1 MQPTTR
7 GRRPFDAQCPAVVSC
22 KQIYHNFTN
31 LSSSTSKKW
40 QILPKISQKFRQQFP
55 KIPEVVLQL
64 LHNRNLLEQ
73 AKIDEFLNPDYSQ
86 DVHNPGLF
94 RDMVKAV
101 ERIFSAIEKNELI
114 VIHGDYDADGVCA
127 AVILYSTL
135 KELGAK
141 HLDVFLPDRELEG
154 YGVNKDTVELLIASG
169 AKLIITCDCGI
180 SNYAEV
186 ELAQKN
192 NVDVIITDHH
202 TVPPELPPAFAII
215 HPKVPNE
222 TYPDKGLS
230 GGGVAFKLA
239 QALLHHRVILN
250 EAKRNEE
257 SLTKTTRDPSA
268 LRPQDDTIGAAFE
281 KWLLDLV
288 AISSV
293 ADMVPLLGE
302 SRTLTKYGLIV
313 LNRTKRLG
321 LRQLIEITGL
331 NKNPENSLTATN
343 IGFQLAPRI
352 NAAGRMQH
360 ANTAYQLLIASD
372 PVEAKELARELDANN
387 KERQKI
393 TEKMT
398 NAAKEI
404 IQQEK
409 QEDAPILFALK
420 EGWPLG
426 LVGLVAS
433 RLCDKFYRPVL
444 VMTKKGDTIHG
455 SGRSID
461 EINII
466 AKLEKLKKYFEKFG
480 GHPQA
485 CGFTL
490 KNANDLEKFKKD
502 LTALVAKDAAVKD
515 LTPILTIDAEINLA
529 EINWELYDSL
539 GKFEP
544 FGEDNPMPRYLG
556 KNLTVARVDAL
567 GADCQHLKLLV
578 KQNNSTPHKMIGF
591 GFGDEER
598 VGTNWCEA
606 LKIGD
611 KIDAVFEISVNE
623 WNGNRELQLKIVD
636 LKMAS

>member
-1 MQPTTR
+1 M
-7 GRRPFDAQCPAVVSC
+7 
-22 KQIYHNFTN
+22 N
-31 LSSSTSKKW
+31 KKW
-40 QILPKISQKFRQQFP
+40 QILPKISQKFREQFP
-55 KIPEVVLQL
+55 EIPEVVLQL
-64 LHNRNLLEQ
+64 LHNRGLIGQ
-73 AKIDEFLNPDYSQ
+73 TQIDEFLNPDYSQ

-94 RDMVKAV
+94 RNMSKAV
-101 ERIFSAIEKNELI
+101 ERIFQAIEKNELI
-114 VIHGDYDADGVCA
+114 IIHGDYDADGVCA

-154 YGVNKDTVELLIASG
+154 YGVNKDTIELLIASG

-180 SNYAEV
+180 SNKAEV

-202 TVPPELPPAFAII
+202 TVPPKVPPAFAII
-215 HPKVPNE
+215 HPKIPNE

-239 QALLHHRVILN
+239 QALIN
-250 EAKRNEE
+250 EYKKKNENNNWE
-257 SLTKTTRDPSA
+257 
-268 LRPQDDTIGAAFE
+268 GFE
-281 KWLLDLV
+281 KRLLELV

-331 NKNPENSLTATN
+331 NKNPENILTSEN

-372 PVEAKELARELDANN
+372 ATEAKELARELDANN

-398 NAAKEI
+398 KEAREI
-404 IQQEK
+404 IEQEK
-409 QEDAPILFALK
+409 QKDAPILFALK
-420 EGWPLG
+420 DGWPLG

-466 AKLEKLKKYFEKFG
+466 EKLEKLKKYFEKFG

-490 KNANDLEKFKKD
+490 SDAKQLENFKKD
-502 LTALVAKDAAVKD
+502 LIALMAKDAAKKD
-515 LTPILTIDAEINLA
+515 LTPTLTIDAEINLE
-529 EINWELYDSL
+529 EINWELYDYL

-544 FGEDNPMPRYLG
+544 FGQDNPMPRYLG
-556 KNLTVARVDAL
+556 KNLTIARVDAM
-567 GADCQHLKLLV
+567 GANCQHLKLLI
-578 KQNNSTPHKMIGF
+578 KHNNGMTHKMIGF

-598 VGTNWCEA
+598 VGTNWCKA
-606 LKIGD
+606 LKMGD
-611 KIDAVFEISVNE
+611 KIDAVFEISVNQ

-636 LKMAS
+636 LIKI

>member
-1 MQPTTR
+1 MP
-7 GRRPFDAQCPAVVSC
+7 
-22 KQIYHNFTN
+22 
-31 LSSSTSKKW
+31 KKW
-40 QILPKISQKFRQQFP
+40 QILPKISQGFRQQFP
-55 KIPEVVLQL
+55 EIPEVVLQL

-94 RDMVKAV
+94 RNMAKAV
-101 ERIFSAIEKNELI
+101 ERIFKAIEKNELI
-114 VIHGDYDADGVCA
+114 VVHGDYDADGVCA

-192 NVDVIITDHH
+192 KVDVIITDHH

-215 HPKVPNE
+215 HPKVPDE

-230 GGGVAFKLA
+230 GGGVAFKLT
-239 QALLHHRVILN
+239 QALIN
-250 EAKRNEE
+250 EHKKKNENNNWE
-257 SLTKTTRDPSA
+257 
-268 LRPQDDTIGAAFE
+268 GFE
-281 KWLLDLV
+281 KRLLELV

-321 LRQLIEITGL
+321 LRQLIEIAGL
-331 NKNPENSLTATN
+331 KKNPDTELTAEN

-360 ANTAYQLLIASD
+360 ANTAYQLLIVND

-398 NAAKEI
+398 TAAREI
-404 IQQEK
+404 INQEK

-433 RLCDKFYRPVL
+433 RLCDRYYRPVM
-444 VMTKKGDTIHG
+444 VMTKKDGTIHG

-466 AKLEKLKKYFEKFG
+466 EKLEKLKTYFEKFG

-490 KNANDLEKFKKD
+490 KNADDLENFKKD
-502 LTALVAKDAAVKD
+502 LTALVQADAAAKD
-515 LTPILTIDAEINLA
+515 LTPILMIDAEINLE

-539 GKFEP
+539 GRFEP
-544 FGEDNPMPRYLG
+544 FGENNPMPRYLA
-556 KNLTVARVDAL
+556 KNITVAQVEAL

-578 KQNNSTPHKMIGF
+578 KHNNSAPRKMIGF
-591 GFGDEER
+591 GFGNEER
-598 VGTNWCEA
+598 VGTNWCAA
-606 LKIGD
+606 LKSGD
-611 KIDAVFEISVNE
+611 KIDAVFEISVNQ

-636 LKMAS
+636 IKFHSSS

>member
-1 MQPTTR
+1 MP
-7 GRRPFDAQCPAVVSC
+7 
-22 KQIYHNFTN
+22 
-31 LSSSTSKKW
+31 KKW

-55 KIPEVVLQL
+55 EFPEVVLQL
-64 LHNRNLLEQ
+64 LHNRGLTEQ
-73 AKIDEFLNPDYSQ
+73 TKIDEFLQPDYSQ

-94 RDMVKAV
+94 RNMAKAA
-101 ERIFSAIEKNELI
+101 ERIFKAIKNNELI

-127 AVILYSTL
+127 SVILYSTL

-154 YGVNKDTVELLIASG
+154 YGVNKDTVELLAASG
-169 AKLIITCDCGI
+169 VKLIITCDCGI
-180 SNYAEV
+180 SNFE
-186 ELAQKN
+186 EIKLAQKKG
-192 NVDVIITDHH
+192 VDAIITDHH
-202 TVPPELPPAFAII
+202 TVPAELPPAFAII
-215 HPKVPNE
+215 HPKVSGE

-239 QALLHHRVILN
+239 QTLIN
-250 EAKRNEE
+250 EHKKKNKNNNWE
-257 SLTKTTRDPSA
+257 
-268 LRPQDDTIGAAFE
+268 GFE
-281 KWLLDLV
+281 KRLLELV

-321 LRQLIEITGL
+321 LRQLIEIAGL
-331 NKNPENSLTATN
+331 KKNPDTELTAEN

-360 ANTAYQLLIASD
+360 ANTAYQLLIAED
-372 PVEAKELARELDANN
+372 PIEAKELARELDANN

-398 NAAKEI
+398 NEAKEI

-409 QEDAPILFALK
+409 QENAPILFALK

-433 RLCDKFYRPVL
+433 RLCDRYYRPVII
-444 VMTKKGDTIHG
+444 MTKKDGQIHG

-466 AKLEKLKKYFEKFG
+466 AKLEKLKDYFEKFG

-490 KNANDLEKFKKD
+490 KKAEELENFKND
-502 LTALVAKDAAVKD
+502 LTALVQADAATKD
-515 LTPILTIDAEINLA
+515 LTPTLTIDAEINLE

-544 FGEDNPMPRYLG
+544 FGEANPPPRYLA
-556 KNLTVARVDAL
+556 KNITVTQVEAL

-578 KQNNSTPHKMIGF
+578 KHNNSMPRKMIGF

-598 VGTNWCEA
+598 VGTNWCAA
-606 LKIGD
+606 LKSGD
-611 KIDAVFEISVNE
+611 KIDAVFEISINQ

-636 LKMAS
+636 LKMTS

>member
-1 MQPTTR
+1 MP
-7 GRRPFDAQCPAVVSC
+7 
-22 KQIYHNFTN
+22 KN
-31 LSSSTSKKW
+31 W

-73 AKIDEFLNPDYSQ
+73 DKIDEFLNPDYSQ

-94 RDMVKAV
+94 RDMTKAV
-101 ERIFSAIEKNELI
+101 ERIFSAIAKNELI

-154 YGVNKDTVELLIASG
+154 YGVNKDTVELLTASG

-192 NVDVIITDHH
+192 GVDVIITDHH
-202 TVPPELPPAFAII
+202 TVPTEIPPAFAII

-239 QALLHHRVILN
+239 QALLMSLRATCLPARQERSNLEQLTDEIASVAPLPRN
-250 EAKRNEE
+250 DKR
-257 SLTKTTRDPSA
+257 A
-268 LRPQDDTIGAAFE
+268 GFE

-321 LRQLIEITGL
+321 LRQLIKITGL
-331 NKNPENSLTATN
+331 NKNPETPLTATN

-372 PVEAKELARELDANN
+372 PIEAKELARELDANN

-398 NAAKEI
+398 NEAKEI
-404 IQQEK
+404 IQKEK
-409 QEDAPILFALK
+409 QENAPIIFALK

-433 RLCDKFYRPVL
+433 RLCDRYYRPAL
-444 VMTKKGDTIHG
+444 VMTKKEGQIHG

-466 AKLEKLKKYFEKFG
+466 AKLEKLKTYFEKFG

-502 LTALVAKDAAVKD
+502 LTALVAKDAAKKD
-515 LTPILTIDAEINLA
+515 LTPTLIIDAEINLE

-567 GADCQHLKLLV
+567 GADCQHLKLLI
-578 KQNNSTPHKMIGF
+578 KHNNGMTHKMIGF

-598 VGTNWCEA
+598 VGINWCEA

-611 KIDAVFEISVNE
+611 KIDAVFEISVNQ
-623 WNGNRELQLKIVD
+623 WNGNRELQLKIID
-636 LKMAS
+636 LKKTRQAEAM

>member
-1 MQPTTR
+1 MP
-7 GRRPFDAQCPAVVSC
+7 
-22 KQIYHNFTN
+22 
-31 LSSSTSKKW
+31 KKW
-40 QILPKISQKFRQQFP
+40 QILPKISQKFREQFP
-55 KIPEVVLQL
+55 EISEVVLQL
-64 LHNRNLLEQ
+64 LYNRGLIEQ
-73 AKIDEFLNPDYSQ
+73 TQIDEFLNPDYSQ
-86 DVHNPGLF
+86 DVHDPNLF
-94 RDMVKAV
+94 RNMAKAV
-101 ERIFSAIEKNELI
+101 ERIFKAIAENELI

-180 SNYAEV
+180 SNFSEV

-215 HPKVPNE
+215 HPKVPKE

-230 GGGVAFKLA
+230 GCGVAFKLA
-239 QALLHHRVILN
+239 QALLASLR
-250 EAKRNEE
+250 AKRSNLKQPENEIASPAARNDKNE
-257 SLTKTTRDPSA
+257 NASVASLPHNDV
-268 LRPQDDTIGAAFE
+268 AASE

-331 NKNPENSLTATN
+331 NKNPENILTAEN
-343 IGFQLAPRI
+343 IGFQIAPRI

-360 ANTAYQLLIASD
+360 ANTAYQLLIAQD
-372 PVEAKELARELDANN
+372 PIEAKELARELDANN

-398 NAAKEI
+398 NQAREI
-404 IQQEK
+404 IEQEK
-409 QEDAPILFALK
+409 QKDAPILFAIK

-444 VMTKKGDTIHG
+444 VMTKKGDAIHG

-466 AKLEKLKKYFEKFG
+466 AKLEKLKTYFEKFG

-485 CGFTL
+485 CGFTI
-490 KNANDLEKFKKD
+490 KDAEQLENFKKD
-502 LTALVAKDAAVKD
+502 LTALVAKDARAKD
-515 LTPILTIDAEINLA
+515 LTPILSIDAEINLE

-544 FGEDNPMPRYLG
+544 FGENNPMPKYLA
-556 KNLTVARVDAL
+556 KDITVARVEAL
-567 GADCQHLKLLV
+567 GANCQHLKLLV
-578 KQNNSTPHKMIGF
+578 KHNNGLTHKMIGF

-611 KIDAVFEISVNE
+611 KIDVVFEISVNQ

-636 LKMAS
+636 LKKTGGSNVIF

>member
-1 MQPTTR
+1 MP
-7 GRRPFDAQCPAVVSC
+7 
-22 KQIYHNFTN
+22 
-31 LSSSTSKKW
+31 KKW
-40 QILPKISQKFRQQFP
+40 QILPKISPEFRQQFP
-55 KIPEVVLQL
+55 EFPEVVLQL
-64 LHNRNLLEQ
+64 LHNRDLTEQ
-73 AKIDEFLNPDYSQ
+73 TKIDEFLNPDYSQ
-86 DVHNPGLF
+86 DAHNPGLF
-94 RDMVKAV
+94 RDMAKAV
-101 ERIFSAIEKNELI
+101 ERIFKAIEKNELI
-114 VIHGDYDADGVCA
+114 VVHGDYDADGVCA

-180 SNYAEV
+180 SNFE
-186 ELAQKN
+186 EIKLAQKN

-202 TVPPELPPAFAII
+202 TVPQELPPAFAII

-239 QALLHHRVILN
+239 QALLGSLRGN
-250 EAKRNEE
+250 AATEAISSVDCSRLLRLDRCVGARNDE
-257 SLTKTTRDPSA
+257 KTSA
-268 LRPQDDTIGAAFE
+268 NWE

-321 LRQLIEITGL
+321 LRQLIEIAGL
-331 NKNPENSLTATN
+331 KKNPEAELTAEN

-360 ANTAYQLLIASD
+360 ANTAYQLLIAED
-372 PVEAKELARELDANN
+372 AVEAKELARELDANN

-398 NAAKEI
+398 TAAREI

-409 QEDAPILFALK
+409 QEDAPIIFALK

-433 RLCDKFYRPVL
+433 RLCDKFYRPVI
-444 VMTKKGDTIHG
+444 VMTKKDKQIHG

-466 AKLEKLKKYFEKFG
+466 EKLEKLKDYFEKFG
-480 GHPQA
+480 GHPA
-485 CGFTL
+485 AAGFTL
-490 KNANDLEKFKKD
+490 KDAGQLENFKKD
-502 LTALVAKDAAVKD
+502 LTALVREDAATKD
-515 LTPILTIDAEINLA
+515 LTPILTIDAEINLE
-529 EINWELYDSL
+529 EIGWELYDSL
-539 GKFEP
+539 VRFEP
-544 FGEDNPMPRYLG
+544 FGENNPMPRYLA
-556 KNLTVARVDAL
+556 KNITITQVEAV

-578 KQNNSTPHKMIGF
+578 KHNDGLPRKMIGF

-598 VGTNWCEA
+598 VGTNWCAA
-606 LKIGD
+606 LKSGD
-611 KIDAVFEISVNE
+611 KIDAVFEISVNR

>member
-1 MQPTTR
+1 M
-7 GRRPFDAQCPAVVSC
+7 
-22 KQIYHNFTN
+22 
-31 LSSSTSKKW
+31 
-40 QILPKISQKFRQQFP
+40 
-55 KIPEVVLQL
+55 QL

-73 AKIDEFLNPDYSQ
+73 TKIDEFLNPDYSQ
-86 DVHNPGLF
+86 DAHNPGLF
-94 RDMVKAV
+94 RDMTKAI

-114 VIHGDYDADGVCA
+114 VVHGDYDADGVCA

-215 HPKVPNE
+215 HPKAPDE

-239 QALLHHRVILN
+239 QALIN
-250 EAKRNEE
+250 EHKKKNENNNWE
-257 SLTKTTRDPSA
+257 
-268 LRPQDDTIGAAFE
+268 GFE
-281 KWLLDLV
+281 KRLLELV

-331 NKNPENSLTATN
+331 KKNPDTELTAEN

-360 ANTAYQLLIASD
+360 ANTAYKLLIAND

-398 NAAKEI
+398 AAAREI
-404 IQQEK
+404 INQEK

-433 RLCDKFYRPVL
+433 RLCDRYYRPVM
-444 VMTKKGDTIHG
+444 VMTKKGGQIHG

-466 AKLEKLKKYFEKFG
+466 EKLEKLKTYFEKFG

-490 KNANDLEKFKKD
+490 KNAADLENFKND
-502 LTALVAKDAAVKD
+502 LTALVRADAAAKD
-515 LTPILTIDAEINLA
+515 LTPILTIDAEINLE

-539 GKFEP
+539 GRFEP
-544 FGEDNPMPRYLG
+544 FGENNPMPRYLA
-556 KNLTVARVDAL
+556 KNITVTQVEAL

-578 KQNNSTPHKMIGF
+578 KHNNSAPRKMIGF

-598 VGTNWCEA
+598 VGVNWCAA
-606 LKIGD
+606 LKSGN
-611 KIDAVFEISVNE
+611 KIDAVFEISVNQ

-636 LKMAS
+636 IKLNPSS